1 MHTCS
6 TALVS
11 RFEVWCTVHNCM
23 PTGNVLLKR
32 LVFIYIYKD
41 VNPEHSYCVF
51 LPLTSVHI
59 VNAEYLCILEQD
71 F

>member
-32 LVFIYIYKD
+32 LVFLYIKMSIQNT
-41 VNPEHSYCVF
+41 V
-51 LPLTSVHI
+51 I
-59 VNAEYLCILEQD
+59 VSFYL
-71 F
+71 

>member
-32 LVFIYIYKD
+32 LVFIYIKMSIRNT
-41 VNPEHSYCVF
+41 VRICVF

-59 VNAEYLCILEQD
+59 VNSEYLCILEQD

>member
-32 LVFIYIYKD
+32 LVFIYKD
-41 VNPEHSYCVF
+41 VNPEHSYFVF
-51 LPLTSVHI
+51 LPLTSARI
-59 VNAEYLCILEQD
+59 VNTEYLCILEQD